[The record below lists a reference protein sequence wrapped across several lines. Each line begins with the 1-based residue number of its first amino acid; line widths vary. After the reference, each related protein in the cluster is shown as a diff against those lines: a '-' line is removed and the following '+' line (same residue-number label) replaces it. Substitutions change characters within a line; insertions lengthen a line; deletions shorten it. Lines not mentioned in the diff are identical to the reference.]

1 MCGVCEGKE
10 TREGSIMRYLW
21 RKLWYDL
28 GHGWKCCYTNGFV
41 AVSMGLLY
49 IAGASG
55 AGCIEYIAV
64 FFTLLLAWGAPLQ
77 IDKAMHLCPMSR
89 RETRQYLKQYYW
101 LRFGVCFGISAL
113 AQLVLV
119 AVGWQSPAFAGM
131 ELFLL
136 AFFTMAVLSTS
147 LPAAKDRKAD
157 SSGDSRWSVENCIPF
172 KKEYIGIFV
181 LFFMMAVRIMLFQD
195 IQQELREQK
204 VPDGAE
210 CWAAAVLAVMGIVAA
225 GVYIAGVL
233 PKILTE
239 CSDYEGS
246 CVYFRVE

>member
-1 MCGVCEGKE
+1 MVLP
-10 TREGSIMRYLW
+10 RFS
-21 RKLWYDL
+21 
-28 GHGWKCCYTNGFV
+28 
-41 AVSMGLLY
+41 GLL
-49 IAGASG
+49 AKEMA
-55 AGCIEYIAV
+55 AQTA
-64 FFTLLLAWGAPLQ
+64 APEE
-77 IDKAMHLCPMSR
+77 MP
-89 RETRQYLKQYYW
+89 TRMP
-101 LRFGVCFGISAL
+101 SAR
-113 AQLVLV
+113 
-119 AVGWQSPAFAGM
+119 P
-131 ELFLL
+131 
-136 AFFTMAVLSTS
+136 TS

-181 LFFMMAVRIMLFQD
+181 LLFMMSVRIMLFQD